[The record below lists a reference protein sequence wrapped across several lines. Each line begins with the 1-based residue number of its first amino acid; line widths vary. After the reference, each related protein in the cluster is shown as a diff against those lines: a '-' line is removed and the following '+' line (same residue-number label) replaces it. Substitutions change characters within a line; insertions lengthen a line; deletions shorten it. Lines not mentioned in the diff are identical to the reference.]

1 MPSCVPQ
8 PRVPLPQ
15 PPPHGLKTY
24 AGTFVIAFATL
35 ALEVALTR
43 LLSVVTWYHLAFF
56 AISSAMLGM
65 TAAAVRVYLGSAS
78 FKPEQLDR
86 RLRDACTGF
95 AVVVPLSLIVLCRLP
110 LTLVPSVETLAA
122 LFVAT
127 LACALPFYFSGIA
140 ITAVLTKHPLPV
152 TRVYAADLIGASMGC
167 LFVLGGLEVLD
178 VPSLILLCAAL
189 GALAGLL
196 FGRGLDDPRGQ
207 RLTLAV
213 LVLLTVGTVVN
224 ATVPYGIQPSI
235 VKGRLENPRE
245 YVLQRWNSFSR
256 VVVYDG
262 SGRRLWYWG
271 ASPHAPQP
279 DLDQF
284 YMNIDGAAGTA
295 MGPFA
300 TPSDVAHLR
309 FDVTN
314 VVYYLRPTGGAA
326 IIGVGGGRDVQSA
339 LSFGQER
346 VYGIE
351 VNPIFIDLLQ
361 NEFRD
366 FANIADRP
374 GVTLVVDDARTHLA
388 RSRDSFAVIQMSMID
403 TWASTGAGAYSMSE
417 NGLYTVEAWTIFLDR
432 LADGGIFTVSRWHS
446 PESLGETGRVI
457 SLAVATLLNRGAAR
471 PADHIALIT
480 TANLST
486 LLVGQRAFSEQE
498 ITTLA
503 DVAEELGFKATIL
516 PGRPIDHP
524 ELQSLL
530 WAQSSEEL
538 AAAAAGVSLNVRPPT
553 DDNPYF
559 FNMLRL
565 RDLRDGWRF
574 VSRLDTLPQGAL
586 RGNMIA
592 SVVLASLIL
601 SLALLCA
608 LTILVPLLAT
618 KSSGAGGGSRLL
630 WSGAAYFSLIGGAF
644 MLLEIGLIQRLSVFL
659 GHPVYALGILL
670 FTIILSTG
678 VGSLASERIP
688 ITRAPWT
695 YVYPLVTALAICG
708 IALVFPTV
716 AAGMEAAPV
725 IWKIFA
731 SVALIFPVG
740 ILLGFFFPT
749 GMRLVEEVSGGQ
761 TPWYWALNGIFG
773 VLFSA
778 IAVFIAIYFGITTN
792 IYLSAIGYALSTFAL
807 MGIQRHRIMSETHGV
822 SPGPA

>member
-1 MPSCVPQ
+1 V
-8 PRVPLPQ
+8 
-15 PPPHGLKTY
+15 KIY

-65 TAAAVRVYLGSAS
+65 TAAAVRVYLGSAA
-78 FKPEQLDR
+78 FAPDQLDR

-110 LTLVPSVETLAA
+110 LSLVPSLQTLAA
-122 LFVAT
+122 LFAAT

-167 LFVLGGLEVLD
+167 LFVLFGLEVLD

-189 GALAGLL
+189 GALAGLF
-196 FGRGLDDPRGQ
+196 FGHGLEDRRGR

-213 LVLLTVGTVVN
+213 VVLLTAGTAVN
-224 ATVPYGIQPSI
+224 ASVPYGIQPRI
-235 VKGRLENPRE
+235 VKGRQENPRD
-245 YVLQRWNSFSR
+245 YLLQRWNSFSR
-256 VVVYDG
+256 IAVQEGGD
-262 SGRRLWYWG
+262 RPLWYWG
-271 ASPHAPQP
+271 PSPHAPEP
-279 DLDQF
+279 DLEQF
-284 YMNIDGAAGTA
+284 YMNIDGAAGTV

-314 VVYYLRPTGGAA
+314 IAYYLRPTGGAA
-326 IIGVGGGRDVQSA
+326 IIGVGGGRDIQSA

-351 VNPIFIDLLQ
+351 VNPVFIDLLQ

-374 GVTLVVDDARTHLA
+374 EVTLVVDDARTHLA
-388 RSRDSFAVIQMSMID
+388 RSRDSFAVVQMSMID

-471 PADHIALIT
+471 PADHIALVT
-480 TANLST
+480 TENLST
-486 LLVGQRAFSEQE
+486 LLVGQRAFTEE
-498 ITTLA
+498 EVTALA
-503 DVAEELGFKATIL
+503 DITEELGFTASIL

-524 ELQSLL
+524 ELHSLL
-530 WAQSSEEL
+530 SARSPEEL

-559 FNMLRL
+559 FNMLRIG
-565 RDLRDGWRF
+565 DLRDGWRF
-574 VSRLDTLPQGAL
+574 ISRLDTLPRGAL

-592 SVVLASLIL
+592 SVVLAALIL
-601 SLALLCA
+601 SLALLSV

-618 KSSGAGGGSRLL
+618 STSSAGGGSTLL
-630 WSGAAYFSLIGGAF
+630 WSGAAYFSLIGASF
-644 MLLEIGLIQRLSVFL
+644 MLVEIALIQRLSVFL

-678 VGSLASERIP
+678 VGSLASERLP
-688 ITRAPWT
+688 VTRAPWS

-708 IALVFPTV
+708 IALVFPTL
-716 AAGMEAAPV
+716 ATAMETSAV
-725 IWKIFA
+725 IWKIGA

-749 GMRLVEEVSGGQ
+749 GMRLVEEIAGGE

-778 IAVFIAIYFGITTN
+778 VAVFVAIYFGITTN

-807 MGIQRHRIMSETHGV
+807 VGIQRRRILSATQGV
-822 SPGPA
+822 APGPS